1 MIQYALF
8 STQGNMPIKPAH
20 TLPSEWVRV
29 VTEILELRKAKT
41 YSITIRAREDF
52 EMIFPERFSEEI
64 LSVMVGVLRQELYT
78 DSRRVLGMDP
88 TGETYEFLFPLDGR
102 RMYGKIN
109 LKEGHVFVQVISTH
123 LQQKDNIE
131 SGRFE

>member
-1 MIQYALF
+1 MLDV
-8 STQGNMPIKPAH
+8 STQKDMPNKPVH
-20 TLPSEWVRV
+20 TLPCEWVRV
-29 VTEILELRKAKT
+29 VTGILELRKART

-64 LSVMVGVLRQELYT
+64 LGIMVGVLRQELYT
-78 DSRRVLGMDP
+78 DSRQVFGMDP

-109 LKEGHVFVQVISTH
+109 LKEGHVFVQVISAH
-123 LQQKDNIE
+123 LQQKDDIE
-131 SGRFE
+131 NGRFE

>member
-64 LSVMVGVLRQELYT
+64 LGVMVGVLRQELYT
-78 DSRRVLGMDP
+78 DSRRVFGMDP
-88 TGETYEFLFPLDGR
+88 TGGTYEFLFPLDGR

-109 LKEGHVFVQVISTH
+109 LK
-123 LQQKDNIE
+123 
-131 SGRFE
+131 